1 MIKVNLVADMDC
13 DRCGRP
19 AIISQPYSGLS
30 LCTRHLIEDI
40 RRKGKKTVR
49 SHSWLRPGDRIAIA
63 VPGDL
68 QSIAL
73 LDFMRVLVDG
83 RKDVSIFAIMP
94 GNYQGM
100 DPSFGISCIFP
111 PGNGGTIPEEER
123 FPERR
128 PGSSHP
134 FGTRNETER
143 FFASVAKENKATA
156 LAMPYSLL
164 DHAEWALWKVL
175 NGEVPGSTKN
185 NQKTGYKFRII
196 RPFMHV
202 PAEELI
208 IYARAI
214 EGDYY
219 PGTPKYIPYVQEGS
233 LISRLLT
240 EFGRGHPSAQF
251 ALVNI
256 WDDLVRSAMQA
267 ACEKATGER

>member
-123 FPERR
+123 FPEGR

-134 FGTRNETER
+134 SGPGMKQNDFLLRLQRKTKRRRLQCRIRSWIMPNGHCGR
-143 FFASVAKENKATA
+143 F
-156 LAMPYSLL
+156 
-164 DHAEWALWKVL
+164 
-175 NGEVPGSTKN
+175 
-185 NQKTGYKFRII
+185 
-196 RPFMHV
+196 
-202 PAEELI
+202 
-208 IYARAI
+208 
-214 EGDYY
+214 
-219 PGTPKYIPYVQEGS
+219 
-233 LISRLLT
+233 
-240 EFGRGHPSAQF
+240 
-251 ALVNI
+251 
-256 WDDLVRSAMQA
+256 
-267 ACEKATGER
+267 